1 MKNCNGDANQL
12 KSYMPNIINHYK
24 VIFIEAKSWF
34 VVKKCLLEAFRIVI
48 EDSNCNKDSRCQE
61 EGIMNAARSP

>member
-12 KSYMPNIINHYK
+12 KSYMLNIINHYK

-34 VVKKCLLEAFRIVI
+34 VVKKCLLETFRIVI
-48 EDSNCNKDSRCQE
+48 EEKSK
-61 EGIMNAARSP
+61 